1 MMRSAAALL
10 LSLLPGAAFAGT
22 HVDPA
27 GDALIRRTDAG
38 ADAAVIDPANPPDLV
53 GLEVTG
59 WTSPD
64 PVGDRY
70 TGAVDNSE
78 SPDLLRIVVT
88 FDGLVSPPGTLG
100 LSGLPYD
107 PTRFGP
113 TPVFGF
119 IEFNIDDEVDSGG
132 ESRAVALNR
141 YLANAA
147 RFGALPPETDT
158 ERFVTWP
165 GQTDSDFESDPQ
177 FERTGAEFS
186 IALCGCWD
194 LVVLDEGGPAD
205 GVFDAGDSWI
215 VSGRFLERAQGFD
228 CLSLIFGNAGDG
240 GPSVLGHYDPVTE
253 ARFSHDVQ
261 SDVTTLE
268 IVFPIT
274 PAGAAMLTG
283 EPVQPIDFTFGGG
296 NHFSVEEALTDV
308 VIGAETATGTCDE
321 LAGDWDEIDLHPPAG
336 FPVRPLDPST
346 WTARAIIGT
355 SYPQQQPDA
364 TYVWTDV
371 AFGSVFGDV
380 DGDGSA
386 DEGDADEIGSQIQ
399 SLDGSA
405 MDADGTVDGRI
416 TLAGFGPAFSLYD
429 LDYDGVVG
437 PDDIALL
444 GETCEADLAEP
455 FGVLDLADIAA
466 FVTGFIGQDPI
477 ADLTGDG
484 VLDLADITAFIEAFT
499 HGCSS

>member
-1 MMRSAAALL
+1 MRRAFLAVLFSAGAAL
-10 LSLLPGAAFAGT
+10 AGSS
-22 HVDPA
+22 VDPS
-27 GDALIRRTDAG
+27 GDAVLRPTDGG
-38 ADAAVIDPANPPDLV
+38 ADAPVIDPTNPPDLV
-53 GLEVTG
+53 GLEVSG
-59 WTSPD
+59 WIAPD

-70 TGAVDNSE
+70 TGAVDTSE
-78 SPDLLRIVVT
+78 SPDLLRIAVT
-88 FDGLVSPPGTLG
+88 FDGLVSPPGPLG

-147 RFGALPPETDT
+147 RFGSIPAEEDPD
-158 ERFVTWP
+158 RFVTWP

-177 FERTGAEFS
+177 FERTGAEF
-186 IALCGCWD
+186 AVAMCGCWD
-194 LVVLDEGGPAD
+194 LSVLDEGGPAD
-205 GVFDAGDSWI
+205 GVFDAGDTWL

-261 SDVTTLE
+261 ADVTTLE

-283 EPVQPIDFTFGGG
+283 EAVQPIDFTFGGG
-296 NHFSVEEALTDV
+296 NHFSIEEALTDL
-308 VIGAETATGTCDE
+308 VIGAETATGTCEE
-321 LAGDWDEIDLHPPAG
+321 LAGDWYETDLHPPAG

-346 WTARAIIGT
+346 WTARVIIGT
-355 SYPQQQPDA
+355 AYTQRQPDA

-380 DGDGSA
+380 DGDGTA
-386 DEGDADEIGSQIQ
+386 DTGDADEIGSQIQ
-399 SLDGSA
+399 SLDGSPI
-405 MDADGTVDGRI
+405 DADGQVDGRI
-416 TLAGFGPAFSLYD
+416 TLAGFGPGFSLYD

-437 PDDIALL
+437 PSDIALL
-444 GETCEADLAEP
+444 GGSCGADLAEP

-466 FVTGFIGQDPI
+466 FVMAFTGQDLI
-477 ADLTGDG
+477 ADMNGDG
-484 VLDLADITAFIEAFT
+484 VLDLADITAFLEAFM
-499 HGCSS
+499 HGCS